1 VATSYGRY
9 RRSGR
14 TTGRTALALGTALS
28 AALIAPAGSADAAP
42 KPSVAATKKKLAK
55 LNSQVDKLVDRYDK
69 AKSQLDA
76 AKKQLKALN
85 GQLAVE
91 QRTYQGMHTRVAR
104 IAAAAYKDG
113 TLDYT
118 TSLLAARD
126 PNAALSQMS
135 AFTQLSSGRSQEL
148 KAFVD
153 SAQRLR
159 REHAMAQY
167 ALEVVSG
174 HTASVKKQKAT
185 VEKAIGEQK
194 DLLREAGVLGGPGGP
209 IGGTYTGPASGP
221 PRKALDYAYAQ
232 LGKPYIYGGT
242 GPKGYDCS
250 GLTMMAWRAA
260 GVGLP
265 RVVPDQYAATR
276 HVARSDLRPG
286 DLVYFDGLG
295 HEGMYVGGGRFIHA
309 PHTGSVV
316 KFDSMSN
323 SWYVS
328 HYVGASRP

>member
-1 VATSYGRY
+1 VATSYSRY

-14 TTGRTALALGTALS
+14 FAGLAALAITATLLS
-28 AALIAPAGSADAAP
+28 PAPSADAAP
-42 KPSVAATKKKLAK
+42 KPSVAATKKKLEK
-55 LNSQVDKLVDRYDK
+55 LNSQVDKLVDKYNK
-69 AKSQLDA
+69 SKSQLDA
-76 AKKQLKALN
+76 AKKELKVLN
-85 GQLAVE
+85 GQVAAE
-91 QRTYQGMHTRVAR
+91 QRTYQGMHTRVAQ
-104 IAAAAYKDG
+104 IATAAYKNG

-135 AFTQLSSGRSQEL
+135 AFTQLSSSRSQEL
-148 KAFVD
+148 KAFID
-153 SAQRLR
+153 SAQRLH
-159 REHAMAQY
+159 REQAMAQY
-167 ALEVVSG
+167 ALEVVNK
-174 HTASVKKQKAT
+174 HTESVRKQKAT
-185 VEKAIGEQK
+185 VEKAINQQK
-194 DLLREAGVLGGPGGP
+194 EILRKAGALGGSSGP
-209 IGGTYTGPASGP
+209 FGGTYNGPASGP
-221 PRKALDYAYAQ
+221 PRKALEYAYAQ
-232 LGKPYIYGGT
+232 LGKPYIWGGT

-260 GVGLP
+260 GVNIP

-276 HVARSDLRPG
+276 HVSKSDLQPG
-286 DLVYFDGLG
+286 DLVYFDDFG

-323 SWYVS
+323 PWYVS

>member
-1 VATSYGRY
+1 VATSYSRY

-14 TTGRTALALGTALS
+14 TAGLAAIAITAAV
-28 AALIAPAGSADAAP
+28 LIPTNSADAAP
-42 KPSVAATKKKLAK
+42 KPSVAATKKKLEK
-55 LNSQVDKLVDRYDK
+55 LNSQVDKLVNRYNK

-76 AKKQLKALN
+76 AKKELNVLN
-85 GQLAVE
+85 GQLAIE
-91 QRTYQGMHTRVAR
+91 QRNYQSMHTRVAQ

-118 TSLLAARD
+118 TSLLASQD
-126 PNAALSQMS
+126 PSAALSQMS
-135 AFTQLSSGRSQEL
+135 AFTQLSSSRSQEL
-148 KAFVD
+148 KAFVN

-159 REHAMAQY
+159 REQAMAQY
-167 ALEVVSG
+167 ALQIVSK
-174 HTASVKKQKAT
+174 HTESVKKQKAS
-185 VEKAIGEQK
+185 VEKAINQQK
-194 DLLREAGVLGGPGGP
+194 DLLRKAGALGGSGGP
-209 IGGTYTGPASGP
+209 IGGTYNGPASGP
-221 PRKALDYAYAQ
+221 PRKALEYAYAQ
-232 LGKPYIYGGT
+232 LGKPYIWGGT

-250 GLTMMAWRAA
+250 GLTMMSWRAA
-260 GVGLP
+260 GVSIP

-276 HVARSDLRPG
+276 HVARSDLQPG
-286 DLVYFDGLG
+286 DLVYFDGMG

-323 SWYVS
+323 PWYVS

>member
-1 VATSYGRY
+1 VATLHSRY

-14 TTGRTALALGTALS
+14 VAGLAVLAITATSLVS
-28 AALIAPAGSADAAP
+28 APSADAAP

-55 LNSQVDKLVDRYDK
+55 LNSQVDKLVDRYDN

-91 QRTYQGMHTRVAR
+91 QRTYQGMHARVAQ
-104 IAAAAYKDG
+104 IAAAAYKNG

-118 TSLLAARD
+118 TSLLAAKD
-126 PNAALSQMS
+126 PAIALTQMS
-135 AFTQLSSGRSQEL
+135 AFTQLSGSRSQEL
-148 KAFVD
+148 KAFVE
-153 SAQRLR
+153 SAQRVR
-159 REHAMAQY
+159 REQALAQY
-167 ALEVVSG
+167 ALEVVSR
-174 HTASVKKQKAT
+174 HTNSVRKQKAT
-185 VEKAIGEQK
+185 VEKAINQQK
-194 DLLREAGVLGGPGGP
+194 DLLRKAGVLGGPGGP

-221 PRKALDYAYAQ
+221 ARKALEYAYAQ

-250 GLTMMAWRAA
+250 GLTMMSWRAA
-260 GVGLP
+260 GVSLP
-265 RVVPDQYAATR
+265 RVVPDQYAAT
-276 HVARSDLRPG
+276 HKVAKSDLQPG
-286 DLVYFDGLG
+286 DLVYFDDFG

-323 SWYVS
+323 PYYVS
-328 HYVGASRP
+328 HYEGGSRP